1 MELVLHLVLTQPNQQ
16 QTLQRSK
23 IMNDILTYQDLT
35 TEYTNEAETAW
46 SLFSIVC

>member
-1 MELVLHLVLTQPNQQ
+1 
-16 QTLQRSK
+16 
-23 IMNDILTYQDLT
+23 MNDILTYQDLT